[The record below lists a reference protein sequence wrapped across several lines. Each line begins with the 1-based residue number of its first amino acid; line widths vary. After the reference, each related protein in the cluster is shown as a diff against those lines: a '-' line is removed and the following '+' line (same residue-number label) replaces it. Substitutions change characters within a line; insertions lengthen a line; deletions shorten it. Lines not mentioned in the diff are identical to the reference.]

1 MTANNKEHQWE
12 FITLAAAAMLMI
24 TMGARQSLGL
34 FVAPLNTAT
43 GLGIVTISFAMA
55 VGQFVWGAV
64 QPIAGAVADR
74 YGAGRVLV
82 AGVLILALGS
92 ALTPFMTTGFGLVLT
107 IGLLSATGS
116 GAGSF
121 SVLIGAVARRLPAAH
136 RGTASG
142 MINAGGSFGQFV
154 FAPLLQTLIFL
165 QGWMG
170 AMWSLAVISLAALP
184 LARALRGSQAPVST
198 TATANTGDSGLRA
211 ALKQALAD
219 RSYLLLHAGFFTC
232 GFHIAFLV
240 THLPG
245 EVDLCGLPASV
256 ASWSL
261 AIIGLANIF
270 GSLAAGWCVNRYR
283 SKYVLFWMYGSRA
296 LLVLLYLA
304 APKTVWT
311 FYLFAA
317 GLGFTWLATVPPT
330 AGVVGKLFG
339 MRYLATLFGL
349 TLLSHQTGGF
359 FGAWLGG
366 IAITHYGNYLWM
378 WYADALLAATAA
390 LCNLP
395 IREPRIERYAVP
407 A

>member
-12 FITLAAAAMLMI
+12 FITLAAAAVLMI

-165 QGWMG
+165 LGWMG

-184 LARALRGSQAPVST
+184 LARVLRGSQAPVST
-198 TATANTGDSGLRA
+198 TAISNAGDGGLRA
-211 ALKQALAD
+211 ALKTALAD

-366 IAITHYGNYLWM
+366 NCDHPLRQLPLDVVCGCFVGRHGRLMQSTDSRT
-378 WYADALLAATAA
+378 AD
-390 LCNLP
+390 
-395 IREPRIERYAVP
+395 
-407 A
+407 

>member
-1 MTANNKEHQWE
+1 
-12 FITLAAAAMLMI
+12 
-24 TMGARQSLGL
+24 
-34 FVAPLNTAT
+34 
-43 GLGIVTISFAMA
+43 
-55 VGQFVWGAV
+55 
-64 QPIAGAVADR
+64 
-74 YGAGRVLV
+74 
-82 AGVLILALGS
+82 VLILALGS
-92 ALTPFMTTGFGLVLT
+92 ALTPFMTTGVGLVLT
-107 IGLLSATGS
+107 IGLLSAIGS

-121 SVLIGAVARRLPAAH
+121 SVLIGAVAQRLPAAH

-165 QGWMG
+165 LGWMG
-170 AMWSLAVISLAALP
+170 AMWSLAIISLAVLP
-184 LARALRGSQAPVST
+184 LARVLRGSQAPVT
-198 TATANTGDSGLRA
+198 ITATPNAGDGGLRA
-211 ALKQALAD
+211 ALKTALAD

-261 AIIGLANIF
+261 AIIGLANTF

-395 IREPRIERYAVP
+395 IREPRVEPHAVP

>member
-43 GLGIVTISFAMA
+43 GLGIVTISFALA

-74 YGAGRVLV
+74 YGAGRVLA

-92 ALTPFMTTGFGLVLT
+92 ALTPFMTTGVGLVLT
-107 IGLLSATGS
+107 IGLLSAIGS

-165 QGWMG
+165 LGWMG
-170 AMWSLAVISLAALP
+170 AMWSLAVISLAVLP
-184 LARALRGSQAPVST
+184 LARVLRGSQAPVT
-198 TATANTGDSGLRA
+198 ITATPNAGDGGLRA
-211 ALKQALAD
+211 ALKTALAD

-283 SKYVLFWMYGSRA
+283 SKFVLFWMYGSRA

-395 IREPRIERYAVP
+395 IREPRVERHAVP